1 MKKVIVLAICVAFVM
16 SLPAFA
22 IDVPEGALVKMKS
35 TAYSGTEFN
44 AVMEACGLT
53 LSPEAAGNVPSS
65 YAKVKNGEVV
75 FGKKSTAYSPDL
87 TNDILTAYGLVLN
100 KEEAAAKL
108 GAINYMDKNGNFNK
122 KSYAYGK
129 SELTQILAAYD
140 VPAETVIIPPKKEVM
155 PPADSDGDGVLD
167 ADDICP
173 GTPKGASIDK
183 RGCWVLQQDYLF
195 DFDKAVVK
203 ADYYPVLDG
212 VVKIMN
218 ANPNLSVRLEG
229 HTDSIGAAA
238 YNQKLSERRA
248 NAVMNYL
255 INQGGVSASRLST
268 IGYGEERPVAS
279 NATKEGRATNRRVEL
294 TPIW

>member
-1 MKKVIVLAICVAFVM
+1 MKKVIVLAICAALVM

-22 IDVPEGALVKMKS
+22 IDVPDGTFRAKS

-44 AVMEACGLT
+44 AIMESLGLT
-53 LSPEAAGNVPSS
+53 FNSDASGVPSS
-65 YAKVKNGEVV
+65 YAKVTGGNVA

-87 TNDILTAYGLVLN
+87 YHNILTAYGLLLN
-100 KEEAAAKL
+100 KEEAAKVL
-108 GAINYMDKNGNFNK
+108 GAINYVDANGNFKK
-122 KSYAYGK
+122 KSYAYGG
-129 SELTQILAAYD
+129 SEWSKIMSVYNLPVT
-140 VPAETVIIPPKKEVM
+140 ETGGTTPQVVKPK
-155 PPADSDGDGVLD
+155 DSDGDGIID
-167 ADDICP
+167 ANDICP
-173 GTPKGASIDK
+173 GTPKGASIDE

-195 DFDKAVVK
+195 DFDKAVIK
-203 ADYYPVLDG
+203 AQYYDILNG

-218 ANPNLSVRLEG
+218 ENPTLSVRLEG

-238 YNQKLSERRA
+238 YNQRLSEKRS

-255 INQGGVSASRLST
+255 INKGGVDAGRLST

-279 NATKEGRATNRRVEL
+279 NATKEGRAKNRRVEL

>member
-1 MKKVIVLAICVAFVM
+1 MKKVIVLAICAALVM

-22 IDVPEGALVKMKS
+22 IDVPDGALARMKS
-35 TAYSGTEFN
+35 TAYSGVEFN
-44 AVMEACGLT
+44 ALMESLGLT
-53 LSPEAAGNVPSS
+53 FNSDASGVPSS
-65 YAKVKNGEVV
+65 YAKVNNGDVV
-75 FGKKSTAYSPDL
+75 FGNKSTAYSPDL
-87 TNDILTAYGLVLN
+87 THNILTAYGLLLN

-108 GAINYMDKNGNFNK
+108 GAINYVDKNGNFNK

-129 SELTQILAAYD
+129 NELVQILSVYD
-140 VPAETVIIPPKKEVM
+140 LPAGTSPVVIPPKVT
-155 PPADSDGDGVLD
+155 PPADSDGDGILD
-167 ADDICP
+167 ANDICP
-173 GTPKGASIDK
+173 GTPKGASIDE

-203 ADYYPVLDG
+203 SDYYPVLDG
-212 VVKIMN
+212 VVQIMN

-238 YNQKLSERRA
+238 YNQRLSEKRA
-248 NAVMNYL
+248 RAVMTYL